1 MAEGEIV
8 SITDSKYM
16 NLSKLREIAK
26 DGETWRAAVNGGDKS
41 QTQLRD

>member
-26 DGETWRAAVNGGDKS
+26 DGEAWRAAVRGVRNS
-41 QTQLRD
+41 RTRFSN